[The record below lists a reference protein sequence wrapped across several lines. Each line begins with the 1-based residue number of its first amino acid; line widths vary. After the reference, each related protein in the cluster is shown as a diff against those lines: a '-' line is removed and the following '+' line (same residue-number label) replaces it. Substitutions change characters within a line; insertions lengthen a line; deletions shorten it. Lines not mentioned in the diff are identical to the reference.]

1 MEHGIRFRYLSTFCF
16 IAMVALGGCRESE
29 QGRRLD
35 TGKGVYAG
43 APDQQLSAE
52 TRDALTLRAEYQRF

>member
-1 MEHGIRFRYLSTFCF
+1 MEHGIRFRYLSTLCF
-16 IAMVALGGCRESE
+16 IVLVALCGCRESE

-35 TGKGVYAG
+35 TGKGTYAG

-52 TRDALTLRAEYQRF
+52 AREALGRRAEYQRF

>member
-1 MEHGIRFRYLSTFCF
+1 
-16 IAMVALGGCRESE
+16 MVALGGCRESE

-43 APDQQLSAE
+43 APDQQLSVE

>member
-43 APDQQLSAE
+43 APDQQLSAA
-52 TRDALTLRAEYQRF
+52 TRYAMTLALNTNG

>member
-1 MEHGIRFRYLSTFCF
+1 MFCF
-16 IAMVALGGCRESE
+16 IAVVALGGCREGE

-35 TGKGVYAG
+35 TGKGIYAG

-52 TRDALTLRAEYQRF
+52 ARDALALRAEYQRF